1 MNFSQA
7 VSSFFA
13 RWKDFNGR
21 SSRSEYWWATL
32 FVTLTSIFTNILTL
46 FLGLSGSIVAI
57 IVLLLIVIFSLFLTI
72 ASLALVVRRLHDTNK
87 SGWWYLIIFT
97 IIGILPLLYWYCK
110 KGDEGENRFG
120 SNPLDLY

>member
-7 VSSFFA
+7 VSSFFT

-21 SSRSEYWWATL
+21 SSRSEYWWATF
-32 FVTLTSIFTNILTL
+32 FVILTSIFTNIFTL
-46 FLGLSGSIVAI
+46 FLGLSPSIVAI

-97 IIGILPLLYWYCK
+97 IIGALPLLYWYCK

>member
-32 FVTLTSIFTNILTL
+32 FITLTSIFTNILTL

-57 IVLLLIVIFSLFLTI
+57 IVLLLIVIFSLFLAI
-72 ASLALVVRRLHDTNK
+72 ASLSLVVRRLHDTNK

-97 IIGILPLLYWYCK
+97 IIGALLLLYWYCK

>member
-21 SSRSEYWWATL
+21 SSRSEYWWATF
-32 FVTLTSIFTNILTL
+32 FVILTSIFTNILTL
-46 FLGLSGSIVAI
+46 FLGLSGSIVAL

-87 SGWWYLIIFT
+87 SGWWYLITFT
-97 IIGILPLLYWYCK
+97 IIGVLPLLYWYCK

-120 SNPLDLY
+120 SNPLDFY

>member
-21 SSRSEYWWATL
+21 SSRSEYWWATF
-32 FVTLTSIFTNILTL
+32 FVILTSIFTNILTL

-57 IVLLLIVIFSLFLTI
+57 IGLLFIGIFSLFLTI

>member
-21 SSRSEYWWATL
+21 SSRSEYWWATF
-32 FVTLTSIFTNILTL
+32 FVILTSIFTNILTL

-87 SGWWYLIIFT
+87 SGWCYLITFT
-97 IIGILPLLYWYCK
+97 IIGVLPLLYWYCK

>member
-21 SSRSEYWWATL
+21 SSRSEYWWATF
-32 FVTLTSIFTNILTL
+32 FVILTSIFTNILTL
-46 FLGLSGSIVAI
+46 FLGLSPSIVAI
-57 IVLLLIVIFSLFLTI
+57 IVLLLIVIFSLFLSI

-97 IIGILPLLYWYCK
+97 IIGVLPLLYWYCK